1 MRNKLAGTSKGESKS
16 SKYFGSKEGNAARLR
31 KNAYMKK
38 YAATPERRKY
48 RAQLVKARRD
58 LGVYGK
64 GGKDV
69 GHVTKT
75 KTKLQSAASNRGDK
89 KKFLFGK
96 RSKKS

>member
-1 MRNKLAGTSKGESKS
+1 MARNKLAGKTTGTSKSAL
-16 SKYFGSKEGNAARLR
+16 YFKKNPEARA
-31 KNAYMKK
+31 KKAAYMKD

-58 LGVYGK
+58 LGIYGK

-96 RSKKS
+96 RAKKP